1 MEIDYTRAEYMLSGV
16 PRKIA
21 TPAGSDMDAEQ
32 VGARLRVMREALGLR
47 ASEISDQ
54 IGMNRAYWSRFENGK
69 RVLTLDMAYKICK
82 AYPVTLDYL
91 FLGRVHSLRADIAS
105 KILPL
110 LNE

>member
-1 MEIDYTRAEYMLSGV
+1 MIAAM
-16 PRKIA
+16 PRKL
-21 TPAGSDMDAEQ
+21 PQSSGSDLDAAQ

-54 IGMNRAYWSRFENGK
+54 IGMERTYWSRFENGK
-69 RVLTLDMAYKICK
+69 RTLTLDMAYKICK

-91 FLGRVHSLRADIAS
+91 FLGRVHSLRDDIAS
-105 KILPL
+105 KIRPL